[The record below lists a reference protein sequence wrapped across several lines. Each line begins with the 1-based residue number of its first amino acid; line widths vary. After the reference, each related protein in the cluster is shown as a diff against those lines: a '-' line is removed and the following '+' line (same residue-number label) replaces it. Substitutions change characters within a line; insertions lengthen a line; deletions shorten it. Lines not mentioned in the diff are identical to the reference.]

1 MSNKNGKKNGKE
13 FDPSIGE
20 DTQFTSE
27 NQPSP
32 KAKKEGWDKR
42 REALEILEEIM
53 SKEKMTLQ
61 ELGDLMD
68 DFEKSP
74 DKHTVRE
81 WKIVTYLKDK
91 KLVLDWLDRKLG
103 KAEQSIDLTSKGQ
116 KLTAGIFIDDPED

>member
-1 MSNKNGKKNGKE
+1 MSNKNESKNEMPGK
-13 FDPSIGE
+13 
-20 DTQFTSE
+20 QFTSKY
-27 NQPSP
+27 QPSP
-32 KAKKEGWDKR
+32 EAKSKGWDKR

-68 DFEKSP
+68 DFEKNP
-74 DKHTVRE
+74 EKHTVRE

-116 KLTAGIFIDDPED
+116 KLTAGIFIDDPEED